1 MSKPALKI
9 EDEYRSRLE
18 TKVAKQ
24 LTEAGIP
31 FGYETL
37 KVHFKVPARPAKY
50 TPDFVTGALGHDF
63 SKFKPSLIVL
73 ETKGYFRTTADRQR
87 LIQMKECNPTLDL
100 RLVFQDA
107 NKPIYKGSPT
117 SYGKWAEDHDFPWAD
132 KGTVPA
138 KWIEEMRAQ
147 Q

>member
-1 MSKPALKI
+1 MPKPALKL

-24 LTEAGIP
+24 LTDEGIP

-37 KVHFKVPARPAKY
+37 KIQFAVPSRPAKY
-50 TPDFVTGALGHDF
+50 TPDFVTGAKGADF
-63 SKFKPSLIVL
+63 SKFTPKLIVL

-107 NKPIYKGSPT
+107 KKPIYKKSPT
-117 SYGKWAEDHDFPWAD
+117 SYGKWATDHGFPWAD
-132 KGTVPA
+132 KGTVPL